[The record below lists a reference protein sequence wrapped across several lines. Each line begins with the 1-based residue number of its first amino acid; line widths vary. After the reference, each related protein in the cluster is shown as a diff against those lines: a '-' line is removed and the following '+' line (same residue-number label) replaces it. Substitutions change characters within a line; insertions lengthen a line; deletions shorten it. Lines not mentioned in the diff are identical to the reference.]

1 MSHAKAIR
9 ERLGDMLVQAG
20 LVNMSQ
26 LNEALEAQKS
36 TGMRLGKQLVALGHV
51 TELQLAQ
58 TLSNQLSIPWVSL
71 DRIEFSHD
79 LLARVPAELAD
90 RYTLMP
96 IYVRSVRHQGDTL
109 YVAME
114 DPTDE
119 VAHQQVSAAAGL
131 PVRAMI
137 AAPGDIRRAIDRH
150 YFVELSPEGYV
161 VGGLRDAVERAVSV
175 LPKPPT
181 PAAQPASTKRGK
193 PAPPPHPAKAAGKK
207 PPPPPGEAPPARP
220 EPARGEDASASPD
233 RPSQPGADRPSHPG
247 AANSNGKAASP
258 EVHKVPLQYYETPSE
273 PPGHNARVLT
283 LLDGTRVAVPP
294 TGPQRFAQDVTAVR
308 HVIRA
313 IRAASADAGIEQAP
327 TWHEVVQVL
336 LDAVHARGFRLS
348 RKDVGEAFLRLRERK
363 GAND

>member
-9 ERLGDMLVQAG
+9 ERLGDLLVQAG
-20 LVNMSQ
+20 LVSTSQ
-26 LNEALEAQKS
+26 LQEALEAQKS
-36 TGMRLGKQLVALGHV
+36 SGMRLGKQLVALGHV
-51 TELQLAQ
+51 SELQLAQ

-79 LLARVPAELAD
+79 LLARVPAELAE

-119 VAHQQVSAAAGL
+119 LAQKEVSAAAGL

-181 PAAQPASTKRGK
+181 PAAPPAAAKRAK
-193 PAPPPHPAKAAGKK
+193 PAPPPHPGKAPGKK
-207 PPPPPGEAPPARP
+207 PPPPPSD
-220 EPARGEDASASPD
+220 ARGDGSST
-233 RPSQPGADRPSHPG
+233 GAERVSHPG
-247 AANSNGKAASP
+247 AANTNGKVAGP

-273 PPGHNARVLT
+273 PPAQHTRVLT

-294 TGPQRFAQDVTAVR
+294 TGAQRFAQDVTEVR

-313 IRAASADAGIEQAP
+313 IRAASADAGIDQAP

-336 LDAVHARGFRLS
+336 LDALHARGFRLS
-348 RKDVGEAFLRLRERK
+348 RKDIGEAFLRLRERK
-363 GAND
+363 TAGD